1 MDLVLPALN
10 EQRSSGGAQ
19 TRIRFTYLW
28 RHRKLP
34 DLANPQ
40 TFTEWVQWRKL
51 NDRDARLPLFADK
64 VRVKDLVA
72 DRIGTEWIIPTYWFG
87 EELPAQPDWPTPLVV
102 KSRHGCNQYA
112 FVFGEQPD
120 WAPVRRQTKDWMKQ
134 SYGFWLDEW
143 LYRHIPRG
151 IIVEPFIGED
161 RAVPIDYKFYVFG
174 GRVEYVQVHLD
185 RGGRHRWILF
195 DPSWRRVSAPTRD
208 ADPSPPKSLTRM
220 IYAAEEL
227 GRGLDFVRVDLYE
240 SGGTPLF
247 GEMTFYPGSGL
258 DPFFPALLDLVIG
271 ERWARAR
278 QLP

>member
-1 MDLVLPALN
+1 MEVKLPELSDLRVPGVAY
-10 EQRSSGGAQ
+10 A
-19 TRIRFTYLW
+19 RICLTYLW

-34 DLANPQ
+34 DLADPQ

-51 NDRDARLPLFADK
+51 NDRDARLPVFADK
-64 VRVKDLVA
+64 VRVKELVA
-72 DRIGTEWIIPTYWFG
+72 DRIGSEWIIPTYWFG
-87 EELPAQPDWPTPLVV
+87 EALPAQPDWPTPLVV

-112 FVFGEQPD
+112 FVFGDQPD
-120 WAPVRRQTKDWMKQ
+120 WAPVRRQTLDWMKQ
-134 SYGFWLDEW
+134 SYGLWLDEW

-151 IIVEPFIGED
+151 IIVEPFIGEG

-195 DPSWRRVSAPTRD
+195 DRWWRRVSTPTSD
-208 ADPSPPKSLTRM
+208 ADPLAPKSLSDMVR
-220 IYAAEEL
+220 AAEEL

-240 SGGTPLF
+240 VAGKPLF

-258 DPFFPALLDLVIG
+258 DPFSPASLDLVIG